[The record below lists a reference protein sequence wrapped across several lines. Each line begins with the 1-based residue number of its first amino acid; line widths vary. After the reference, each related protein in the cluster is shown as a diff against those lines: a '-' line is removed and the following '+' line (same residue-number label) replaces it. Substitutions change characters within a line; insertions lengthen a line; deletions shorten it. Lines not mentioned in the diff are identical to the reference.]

1 LLYIIKRN
9 ASLTQKTV
17 ALRLNEDIQKRLQL
31 LGKVRDRSPHY
42 LMKEAVERYLT
53 NEEAKEEEKRIL
65 QERWE
70 TYQLSD
76 VSYTQDQ
83 VEAQISEMI
92 AANSKQTA

>member
-1 LLYIIKRN
+1 M
-9 ASLTQKTV
+9 TQKTV

>member
-1 LLYIIKRN
+1 M
-9 ASLTQKTV
+9 TQKTV
-17 ALRLNEDIQKRLQL
+17 ALRLDEDIQKRLQS

-42 LMKEAVERYLT
+42 LMKEAVERYVS

>member
-1 LLYIIKRN
+1 M
-9 ASLTQKTV
+9 TQKTV
-17 ALRLNEDIQKRLQL
+17 ALRLDDDIQTRLRS
-31 LGKVRDRSPHY
+31 LGKIRDRSPHY
-42 LMKEAVERYLT
+42 LMREAVERYVS

-70 TYQLSD
+70 TYQLSN

-92 AANSKQTA
+92 ASNSKQTA